1 MFITVKFGDDREE
14 LFNPHCKVC
23 SLLDNIKQRCDLLQ
37 EDEIDLSDQTGIR
50 KNLSLTPTD
59 YAIKHMEER
68 DVLILVKIER
78 FSGSLDET
86 CVPLLHSLQGNKDFL
101 ENLNQKMNTLDPN
114 SQHDIQDRTRVRRG
128 SVNTRKTTAQNTF
141 GVKRNKNRGRSQSLA
156 VGTGSTLFPKNIKR

>member
-101 ENLNQKMNTLDPN
+101 GMVRHERDETQY
-114 SQHDIQDRTRVRRG
+114 QDTGHGPILSSPKCVCFFKQMCRLGLTVR
-128 SVNTRKTTAQNTF
+128 SYT
-141 GVKRNKNRGRSQSLA
+141 
-156 VGTGSTLFPKNIKR
+156 I